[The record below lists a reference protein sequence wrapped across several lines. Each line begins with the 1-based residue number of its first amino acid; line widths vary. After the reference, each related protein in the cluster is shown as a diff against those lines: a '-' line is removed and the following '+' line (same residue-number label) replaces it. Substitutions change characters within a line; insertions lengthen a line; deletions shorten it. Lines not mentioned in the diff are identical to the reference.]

1 MKKLNQQQQQKVET
15 AKEAIVKLQQAEE
28 IIYNNLVEEI
38 GEDNDWLYDYIFNC
52 VSEDNDAYTLRVKN
66 EIFE

>member
-1 MKKLNQQQQQKVET
+1 MKKLNQIQQLKVET
-15 AKEAIVKLQQAEE
+15 AKEAINKLQEAEA
-28 IIYNNLVEEI
+28 IIYSNLVEEI

-52 VSEDNDAYTLRVKN
+52 ASDDEAYTLRVKN

>member
-1 MKKLNQQQQQKVET
+1 MKKLNQIQQLKVEN
-15 AKEAIVKLQQAEE
+15 AKQAIIKLQEAEQ
-28 IIYNNLVEEI
+28 IVYSNLVDEI

-52 VSEDNDAYTLRVKN
+52 ASDDDAYTLRVKN

>member
-1 MKKLNQQQQQKVET
+1 MKKLNQIQQLKVET

-28 IIYNNLVEEI
+28 IIYSNLVDEI
-38 GEDNDWLYDYIFNC
+38 GEDNDWLYDYVFNC
-52 VSEDNDAYTLRVKN
+52 VSDDDAYTLRVKG

>member
-15 AKEAIVKLQQAEE
+15 AKEAIDRLQKAEE
-28 IIYNNLVEEI
+28 FIYNNLVEEI
-38 GEDNDWLYDYIFNC
+38 GEDSDWLYDYIFNC
-52 VSEDNDAYTLRVKN
+52 VSDDNDDYTQRVKS

>member
-1 MKKLNQQQQQKVET
+1 MKKLNQIQQLKVET
-15 AKEAIVKLQQAEE
+15 AKEAIVKLQEAEE
-28 IIYNNLVEEI
+28 IIYSNLVDEI

-52 VSEDNDAYTLRVKN
+52 ASSDDSYTLRVKN

>member
-1 MKKLNQQQQQKVET
+1 MKKLNQTQRLKVET

-38 GEDNDWLYDYIFNC
+38 GEDNDWLYDYVFNC
-52 VSEDNDAYTLRVKN
+52 VSSDDDTYTTRVRS
-66 EIFE
+66 EIFK